1 MGRRIEARE
10 GDNPAGSKP
19 SSRCEET
26 NDGLRVLL
34 KRNPTALT
42 STDHQMVINANYL
55 HGHMLA
61 SYKTRD
67 AIHANFSVTRKCH
80 VSCHEGGVSRLAS
93 NTTKSIYRRPL
104 LPPSTLPR
112 GAAVSFRVLR
122 PAYRRRG
129 FVGTTRRG
137 SRIAEFIVI
146 ARPLH
151 PASPRR
157 IRSARGGA
165 HRFLRGR
172 LLRRDARRKHLDD
185 RSRRSAIGTENR
197 TRGIDDAQ
205 RRGVAPS
212 GPPIRKPR
220 RRPIVSPG
228 AAKRR

>member
-10 GDNPAGSKP
+10 VDNPAGSKP
-19 SSRCEET
+19 SSRCVEA
-26 NDGLRVLL
+26 NDGLRVLT

-42 STDHQMVINANYL
+42 STDHQMVINGNYRP
-55 HGHMLA
+55 GPML
-61 SYKTRD
+61 SSHKTRD

-93 NTTKSIYRRPL
+93 NTTKSIL
-104 LPPSTLPR
+104 LSPPPRLPSTLPR

-172 LLRRDARRKHLDD
+172 LLRRDARRPHLDD
-185 RSRRSAIGTENR
+185 RPHRSAIGTGKR

-205 RRGVAPS
+205 R
-212 GPPIRKPR
+212 
-220 RRPIVSPG
+220 
-228 AAKRR
+228 

>member
-19 SSRCEET
+19 SSRCVDA

-93 NTTKSIYRRPL
+93 NTTKSIL
-104 LPPSTLPR
+104 LSPPPRLPSTLPR
-112 GAAVSFRVLR
+112 GPQSPFGSYDRRIGAAGSSVPRDAPSASRIVEFT
-122 PAYRRRG
+122 PRRR
-129 FVGTTRRG
+129 
-137 SRIAEFIVI
+137 A
-146 ARPLH
+146 
-151 PASPRR
+151 RR

-165 HRFLRGR
+165 HRFIRGR
-172 LLRRDARRKHLDD
+172 LLRRDARRPHLDD
-185 RSRRSAIGTENR
+185 RSRRSAIGTGKR
-197 TRGIDDAQ
+197 TRGIDDAR

-212 GPPIRKPR
+212 GPPRAVRNPR